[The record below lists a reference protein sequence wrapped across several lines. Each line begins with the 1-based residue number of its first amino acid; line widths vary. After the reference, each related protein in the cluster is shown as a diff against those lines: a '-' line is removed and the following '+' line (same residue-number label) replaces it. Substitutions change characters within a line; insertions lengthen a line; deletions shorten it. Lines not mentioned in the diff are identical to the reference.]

1 MRVFVRELFFQGVRV
16 LFTGGQ
22 SRVEAQELSENGG
35 VEVWG
40 APGGEVVFFTKSGS

>member
-1 MRVFVRELFFQGVRV
+1 MRVFVRELFFRGVRV

-40 APGGEVVFFTKSGS
+40 APGGGGRFFH